1 MNRVTIMKIHD
12 VKEFL
17 DVVLKC
23 KGEVALLTSN
33 GDRLNLKSKLCQ
45 YVAMADIFGDTNI
58 GKIEVEV
65 NESEDLALLLRYMIT
80 E

>member
-1 MNRVTIMKIHD
+1 MSRVTIMKIHD

-17 DVVLKC
+17 EVVLKC
-23 KGEVALLTSN
+23 KGEVALVTSN

-45 YVAMADIFGDTNI
+45 YVAMTDIFGDNSI
-58 GKIEVEV
+58 GKIEIEV
-65 NESEDLALLLRYMIT
+65 DKEEDLAALLRYMIT